1 MSKSDSFVS
10 VAMVTL
16 NDAAF
21 ILPRLHELYAYLK
34 ETFVD
39 FEIVIVDQH
48 SKDGTA
54 KLIEGELERCTSVR
68 LIELAFP
75 VAFDVAMAA
84 ALENSIGDF
93 VVVFSPGQ
101 DPVSCLGALVQQC
114 KSGSDIVV
122 GVAPQ
127 RDSLA
132 YRIFR
137 PFAGQLLGAI
147 GYALPRNATDLRCL
161 SRRTVN
167 AVTQAGRFH
176 HQLFVRMAKTG
187 YPSSAFAYEQ
197 LAQRDHRSLGSGL
210 QDVLRL
216 LVFNSTKPLRWM
228 SGVGMT
234 MGFAVLLLAFYNL
247 FSAIVKTGHL
257 DSSAVIL
264 LIFSF
269 MFVTLF
275 IMLAF
280 FGEYLGRLLDDRG
293 EQFSYSVIY
302 EKNSSV
308 MLDENRINVLNES
321 EAREPVLVR
330 TTRNRE

>member
-1 MSKSDSFVS
+1 MNQSDSFVS
-10 VAMVTL
+10 VAMVTA

-21 ILPRLHELYAYLK
+21 ILPTLHELYAYLK
-34 ETFVD
+34 GSFVD

-48 SKDGTA
+48 SRDGTA

-101 DPVSCLGALVQQC
+101 DPVSCIDKLVQQC
-114 KSGSDIVV
+114 KAGSDIVV
-122 GVAPQ
+122 GVASQ
-127 RDSLA
+127 RDSLP
-132 YRIFR
+132 YRMFR
-137 PFAGQLLGAI
+137 PFAGRLLGAI
-147 GYALPRNATDLRCL
+147 GYDLPRNATNLRCL
-161 SRRTVN
+161 SRRAVN

-197 LAQRDHRSLGSGL
+197 LALRDRRCLASGV

-228 SGVGMT
+228 SGLGMA

-247 FSAIVKTGHL
+247 FSGVLKTGDF

-264 LIFSF
+264 LFFSF

-293 EQFSYSVIY
+293 EQFSYSVVY

-308 MLDENRINVLNES
+308 MLDENRVNVLNVSES
-321 EAREPVLVR
+321 RETVPVQ
-330 TTRNRE
+330 TGRNG

>member
-1 MSKSDSFVS
+1 MRKSDSFVS
-10 VAMVTL
+10 VAMVTA
-16 NDAAF
+16 NDAEI
-21 ILPRLHELYAYLK
+21 ILPTLNKLYTYLK
-34 ETFVD
+34 DSFVD

-48 SKDGTA
+48 SEDGTA
-54 KLIEGELERCTSVR
+54 KLIEAELERCTSVR

-101 DPVSCLGALVQQC
+101 DPVSCIGALVQQC
-114 KSGSDIVV
+114 KVGSDIVV
-122 GVAPQ
+122 GVASQ
-127 RDSLA
+127 RESLA
-132 YRIFR
+132 YRMLR
-137 PFAGQLLGAI
+137 PFAGQLLGSI
-147 GYALPRNATDLRCL
+147 GYDLPRNATNLRCL

-176 HQLFVRMAKTG
+176 HQLFVRIAKTG
-187 YPSSAFAYEQ
+187 YPSSAFSYEQ
-197 LAQRDHRSLGSGL
+197 LAQHNHKCLASGV

-228 SGVGMT
+228 SGLGMA

-247 FSAIVKTGHL
+247 FSGVAKTGQL

-264 LIFSF
+264 LFFSF

-293 EQFSYSVIY
+293 EQFCYSVVY

-308 MLDENRINVLNES
+308 MLDENRVNVLNES
-321 EAREPVLVR
+321 ETREPVLVQ
-330 TTRNRE
+330 TGRNH

>member
-1 MSKSDSFVS
+1 MRKKDSFVS
-10 VAMVTL
+10 VAMVTD
-16 NDAAF
+16 NHAEI
-21 ILPRLHELYAYLK
+21 ILPILHDLHAYLK
-34 ETFVD
+34 ARFVD
-39 FEIVIVDQH
+39 FEIVIVDKY
-48 SKDGTA
+48 SKDRTVN
-54 KLIEGELERCTSVR
+54 LVEGELERYTSVR
-68 LIELAFP
+68 LIRLAFP
-75 VAFDVAMAA
+75 VALDVAIAA

-101 DPVSCLGALVQQC
+101 DPVSCIDALVQQC
-114 KSGSDIVV
+114 KAGSDIVV
-122 GVAPQ
+122 GVASP

-132 YRIFR
+132 YRMFR

-147 GYALPRNATDLRCL
+147 GYDLPRNATNLRCL

-187 YPSSAFAYEQ
+187 YPSSAFDYEQ
-197 LAQRDHRSLGSGL
+197 LVQRDRRRLVSGIK
-210 QDVLRL
+210 DVLRL

-228 SGVGMT
+228 SGLGM
-234 MGFAVLLLAFYNL
+234 AISLVVLLLTSFHL
-247 FSAIVKTGHL
+247 VFDLVKTGHL

-264 LIFSF
+264 MFFSI
-269 MFVTLF
+269 MFFTLF

-293 EQFSYSVIY
+293 EQFSYSVLY

-308 MLDENRINVLNES
+308 MLDEDRVNVLKDS
-321 EAREPVLVR
+321 HLSS
-330 TTRNRE
+330 